1 MELISL
7 SPLHS
12 AGNTLAVAC
21 VQVTPDIRVNGLR
34 LVRNSSGALRVFSP
48 NANGCSVLSFSPA
61 AVAEL
66 KDLIVNA
73 YEEREAHDYKAA

>member
-1 MELISL
+1 MELVSMTVL
-7 SPLHS
+7 RG
-12 AGNTLAVAC
+12 AGNQLAVAC

-34 LVRNSSGALRVFSP
+34 LVRNGSGVLRVFSP

-66 KDLIVNA
+66 RALIVNA
-73 YEEREAHDYKAA
+73 YQERDRHERAA